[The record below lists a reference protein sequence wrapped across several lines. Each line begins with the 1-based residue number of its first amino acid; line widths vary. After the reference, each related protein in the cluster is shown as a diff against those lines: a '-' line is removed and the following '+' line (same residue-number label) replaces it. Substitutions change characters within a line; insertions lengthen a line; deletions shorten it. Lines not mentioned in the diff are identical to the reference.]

1 MDDAGEDFV
10 RVAVLIG
17 KVGEEAGGGGGGGE
31 EEGGGGGGEEGV
43 EVKFSKM
50 FLNLLCC

>member
-17 KVGEEAGGGGGGGE
+17 KVGEEAGGGGGG
-31 EEGGGGGGEEGV
+31 EEGE